1 MSKKAEILAKMYRA
15 GKVTQDGLRKAVY
28 DGVITEA
35 EYSQIVE
42 G

>member
-1 MSKKAEILAKMYRA
+1 MSKKAEILAKMYHA
-15 GKVTQDGLRKAVY
+15 GRVTQDGLRTAVY

-35 EYSQIVE
+35 EYSQIV